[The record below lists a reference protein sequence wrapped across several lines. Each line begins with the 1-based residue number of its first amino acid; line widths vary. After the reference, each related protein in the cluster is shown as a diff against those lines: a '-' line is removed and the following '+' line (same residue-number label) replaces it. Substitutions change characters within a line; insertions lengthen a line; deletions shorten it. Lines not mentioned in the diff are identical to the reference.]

1 MVVFGISGCIR
12 ARMLFCGK
20 MVVFGKG
27 DCIRAIWF
35 YSGKVGII
43 RAKVVDLREIGGFL
57 EKWLS
62 SGKSGCIRGKVVIF
76 EQNLYFSNKN
86 GFIRVERL

>member
-27 DCIRAIWF
+27 DCFRAIWF
-35 YSGKVGII
+35 YSGKGGCI
-43 RAKVVDLREIGGFL
+43 RAKMVDLREIGGFL
-57 EKWLS
+57 ENGFLRAKVVVFGEKWL
-62 SGKSGCIRGKVVIF
+62 
-76 EQNLYFSNKN
+76 YSNKICI
-86 GFIRVERL
+86 F

>member
-12 ARMLFCGK
+12 AKMLFCGK
-20 MVVFGKG
+20 TVVFGKG

-35 YSGKVGII
+35 YSGKSGCI
-43 RAKVVDLREIGGFL
+43 RAKGVDLRQIGGFL

-62 SGKSGCIRGKVVIF
+62 SAKVVVF
-76 EQNLYFSNKN
+76 GEK
-86 GFIRVERL
+86 